1 MIVFVDV
8 DSVCADLEPVWLDRY
23 NRDYDD
29 ALTPDKLQG
38 WAIDQQVKPECGNK
52 IYQYL
57 EDPALYDDVKPVP
70 YSLGGVGEIRE
81 LGHRVIFA
89 TSSPNGSAGRKL
101 RWLLEQGFLSEKQLR
116 GSTHPDYIEIHDKSL
131 LHGDVLIDDGPHNV
145 QNFHGYSILFR
156 AAHNRGFDWPVA
168 ANGWNE
174 VVELI
179 SVPNIPPGTHI
190 TELRRPVQA
199 RAFRETINA
208 MYQVH
213 LNKNADYCVD
223 PDTRVLT
230 DDLLWVPIRG
240 IKEGMTLVGF
250 DEYAQLGN
258 ERRMYRPAIVE
269 SVRQV
274 NWPSYKL
281 TLEDGT
287 ELISSAEHPWLV
299 QCGSTSK
306 WVLTKDL
313 QHAEV
318 YSSPSRLV
326 RAMDTWESDSSYE
339 SGYLAAAL
347 DGEGW
352 LSQTPNHRHGGGNCF
367 RLGFAQEA
375 RIKENPMMK
384 AVQQILDKRGMKYII
399 HAANGQS
406 SCDQIRLV
414 DTPKVDVIRLLGE
427 IRPCRLIANLDL
439 NFGMMNL
446 YPVRLIKKEPIG
458 EHDLVGIKTSTK
470 TYLAEGF
477 ASHNSPANILGPGE
491 LGLMTRT
498 WDKVSRLM
506 NLMGFRIEISASSF
520 TMPEKPKCESIDDSV
535 MDMTVYG
542 IIWQLY
548 RKGAWGK

>member
-199 RAFRETINA
+199 RAFREIIEQ
-208 MYQVH
+208 MYIVH
-213 LNKNADYCVD
+213 LNKNADY
-223 PDTRVLT
+223 
-230 DDLLWVPIRG
+230 
-240 IKEGMTLVGF
+240 
-250 DEYAQLGN
+250 
-258 ERRMYRPAIVE
+258 
-269 SVRQV
+269 
-274 NWPSYKL
+274 
-281 TLEDGT
+281 
-287 ELISSAEHPWLV
+287 
-299 QCGSTSK
+299 
-306 WVLTKDL
+306 
-313 QHAEV
+313 
-318 YSSPSRLV
+318 
-326 RAMDTWESDSSYE
+326 
-339 SGYLAAAL
+339 
-347 DGEGW
+347 
-352 LSQTPNHRHGGGNCF
+352 
-367 RLGFAQEA
+367 
-375 RIKENPMMK
+375 
-384 AVQQILDKRGMKYII
+384 
-399 HAANGQS
+399 
-406 SCDQIRLV
+406 
-414 DTPKVDVIRLLGE
+414 
-427 IRPCRLIANLDL
+427 
-439 NFGMMNL
+439 
-446 YPVRLIKKEPIG
+446 
-458 EHDLVGIKTSTK
+458 
-470 TYLAEGF
+470 
-477 ASHNSPANILGPGE
+477 SPANILGPGE